1 MFRKSYLATGI
12 AIGALA
18 LTIGLDGNNASAQT
32 TLTMATGDAV
42 GSLRNQVGNWVR
54 DQLAEQEGALRVQH
68 IEGPVLGNAAQ
79 ITDQVIDGSVDI
91 FGTDAAWL
99 TPYSDLLKTTS
110 FAFVFR
116 DEEHLSNV
124 FDSDLMASVEEA
136 MADEFGIRILA
147 VGVLPARTFFSLD
160 PLASDSDLDDLKI
173 RSPQLNVWI
182 ESYQSLGANPTP
194 VNWNEVFLALQTGLV
209 EAGHGLPADVIA
221 NQWHLAAPH
230 ITALEDMF
238 AVHAWF
244 MNEDRWQSL
253 SPAEQEELTSVMD
266 ASIDWLAE
274 RSDELDHDAVVTML
288 QDGGGTYTS
297 HSQANV
303 DRIAAAIG
311 EDRVVLFPDAAYQA
325 LRQGALD
332 RAREL
337 EGTADWWGGGLVD
350 QIQAIE

>member
-1 MFRKSYLATGI
+1 MFGKSYLATGI

-18 LTIGLDGNNASAQT
+18 LAIGGGATAQT

-42 GSLRNQVGNWVR
+42 GSLRNQLGNWVR
-54 DQLAEQEGALRVQH
+54 DQLEEQGGALRVQH

-79 ITDQVIDGSVDI
+79 ITDQVIDGSLDI
-91 FGTDAAWL
+91 AGFDAAWL

-124 FDSDLMASVEEA
+124 FESDLMASVAEA
-136 MADEFGIRILA
+136 MADEYGIRILA
-147 VGVLPARTFFSLD
+147 LGVLPARTFFSID
-160 PLASDSDLDDLKI
+160 PIASDSDLDDLKI

-253 SPAEQEELTSVMD
+253 SEAEQEELTAVMD
-266 ASIDWLAE
+266 ASMEWLAE
-274 RSDELDHDAVVTML
+274 RADQLDHDAVVTML
-288 QDGGGTYTS
+288 EEGGGTYAS
-297 HSQANV
+297 HSQANL
-303 DRIAAAIG
+303 DRIAAAVG
-311 EDRVVLFPDAAYQA
+311 EDRVVLFPDESYQT

-332 RAREL
+332 RARAL
-337 EGTADWWGGGLVD
+337 EGTADWWGAGLVD
-350 QIQAIE
+350 QIQAID

>member
-1 MFRKSYLATGI
+1 MVRLSHLAVGL
-12 AIGALA
+12 AISVSALAVAGGAL
-18 LTIGLDGNNASAQT
+18 AQT
-32 TLTMATGDAV
+32 TLTMATGDAI
-42 GSLRNQVGNWVR
+42 GSLRNQLGHWVHDR
-54 DQLAEQEGALRVQH
+54 LEEQGGELRVQH

-79 ITDQVIDGSVDI
+79 ITDQVIDGSLDI
-91 FGTDAAWL
+91 AGFDAAWL

-116 DEEHLSNV
+116 NEEHLANV
-124 FDSDLMASVEEA
+124 FASDLMASVADA
-136 MADEFGIRILA
+136 MAEEYGIRILA
-147 VGVLPARTFFSLD
+147 LGVLPARTFFSID
-160 PLASDSDLDDLKI
+160 PIATADDLDDLKI

-194 VNWNEVFLALQTGLV
+194 VNWNEVFIALQTGLV

-253 SPAEQEELTSVMD
+253 SQTEQDELLAVMD
-266 ASIDWLAE
+266 ASMEWLAE
-274 RSDELDHDAVVTML
+274 RADQLDHDAVVSML
-288 QDGGGTYTS
+288 EEGGGTYTS
-297 HSQANV
+297 HSQANL
-303 DRIAAAIG
+303 DRIAAEIG
-311 EDRVVLFPDAAYQA
+311 DDRVVLFPAESHQE

-337 EGTADWWGGGLVD
+337 EGTADWWGPGLVD